1 MARQVDLQRRDGDA
15 AAGNRMEVRAIA
27 GILMAEGIRT
37 KEGKGTWH
45 ASTIASILTRA
56 AAVAA

>member
-1 MARQVDLQRRDGDA
+1 
-15 AAGNRMEVRAIA
+15 
-27 GILMAEGIRT
+27 MAEGITT

-45 ASTIASILTRA
+45 ASTIKSILTRA